1 MRIREL
7 VLHNLR
13 SFRQETHISFVDPRT
28 SRVRP
33 VTAIAGRDE
42 AAKATVLEAI
52 EALLSYAID
61 PRHPK
66 AMIGEAM
73 ADGLI
78 RMELE
83 LSPDDLQQF
92 YQQALPAE
100 SLTTR
105 VLRIEVG
112 RQGIAPLLPVQEWS
126 RFLACLAPHHAA
138 DETFTNAGAL
148 SSQLLTAVARM
159 HRGALLHGG
168 LLYFPGQPPAAA
180 RTLDGVAA
188 VATGADLRAADP
200 RAAEHTWIVR
210 APVKPTLDAAE
221 VWAGAAHPALAT
233 AAVGLGR
240 GAAPQGP
247 TSLGHDPTPIAGG
260 VAAVEPMVEDTQAIP
275 LFGVLRERQRPGAVI
290 AIEAPAIPPQPAR
303 QRRTIDRLRRLAHEW
318 DAQLILTVHS
328 DEILDAFPDAERV
341 FLD

>member
-42 AAKATVLEAI
+42 SAKATVLEAI

-83 LSPDDLQQF
+83 LSPDDLEQF

-126 RFLACLAPHHAA
+126 RFLACLAPDRAA

-180 RTLDGVAA
+180 RSLDSATAA
-188 VATGADLRAADP
+188 ATGADP

-210 APVKPTLDAAE
+210 APVKATPDAGE
-221 VWAGAAHPALAT
+221 VWAGAAQPALAG
-233 AAVGLGR
+233 AAVGAGNPAPR
-240 GAAPQGP
+240 SPAAFGNEPAPIPGGA
-247 TSLGHDPTPIAGG
+247 
-260 VAAVEPMVEDTQAIP
+260 VAVEPMVEDTQAIP

>member
-13 SFRQETHISFVDPRT
+13 SFHQETHISFVDPRT
-28 SRVRP
+28 NKVRP

-42 AAKATVLEAI
+42 AGKATVLEAI
-52 EALLSYAID
+52 EGLLSYAVD

-66 AMIGEAM
+66 SLLHEAM
-73 ADGLI
+73 TEGLL

-83 LSPDDLQQF
+83 LSPDDLEQF
-92 YQQALPAE
+92 YQQALPAG
-100 SLTTR
+100 SLSTR

-112 RQGIAPLLPVQEWS
+112 RRGVAPLLPVQEWS
-126 RFLACLAPHHAA
+126 RFLACLAPRHAA
-138 DETFTNAGAL
+138 DEPFTNAGAL

-168 LLYFPGQPPAAA
+168 LLYFPGQLPIQEPSLASTRDGMSPDRVGMSRGHDGMTAMTSLSGQPAQ
-180 RTLDGVAA
+180 G
-188 VATGADLRAADP
+188 GAQGTADH
-200 RAAEHTWIVR
+200 AWIVR
-210 APVKPTLDAAE
+210 DPEAA
-221 VWAGAAHPALAT
+221 AT
-233 AAVGLGR
+233 WSQV
-240 GAAPQGP
+240 PQ
-247 TSLGHDPTPIAGG
+247 PIF
-260 VAAVEPMVEDTQAIP
+260 EDTQAIP
-275 LFGVLRERQRPGAVI
+275 LFGALRERQRPGAVI

-328 DEILDAFPDAERV
+328 DEILDAFPDSERV